1 MTTDSNLLS
10 INSATDR
17 EANATLVRTDS
28 VSQKLSR
35 QAFAPTDLQA
45 PTSRQ
50 SDNNDL
56 QTNKVDQI
64 VKLLQSSPGD
74 FELNQTQLSFVL
86 DQAGMA
92 KDPQLA
98 TILSGVT
105 KVIKHGDHIEL
116 QRDSVTH
123 IPLNQDIVKGLV
135 SIKSVDLD
143 SLKFDINLKSDPN
156 QVSNITGL
164 DLTFSAFGN
173 EHSVGI
179 EEAKLSHDQA
189 GNTVIAGMVENPIPT
204 AARNV
209 LDIGDRIPVTIKLT
223 KNGDFIAPLAS
234 NVIQA
239 ALIPP
244 AVVYLDWFCTTS
256 SAMLQKLLSLQKSI
270 QSG

>member
-17 EANATLVRTDS
+17 EANATLGRTDN
-28 VSQKLSR
+28 VSQKLFQ

-64 VKLLQSSPGD
+64 VKLLQSLPGD

-86 DQAGMA
+86 DQAGLA

-98 TILSGVT
+98 TILGGVT

-123 IPLNQDIVKGLV
+123 IPLNQDIVKGL
-135 SIKSVDLD
+135 
-143 SLKFDINLKSDPN
+143 SLIH
-156 QVSNITGL
+156 I
-164 DLTFSAFGN
+164 
-173 EHSVGI
+173 
-179 EEAKLSHDQA
+179 
-189 GNTVIAGMVENPIPT
+189 
-204 AARNV
+204 
-209 LDIGDRIPVTIKLT
+209 
-223 KNGDFIAPLAS
+223 
-234 NVIQA
+234 
-239 ALIPP
+239 
-244 AVVYLDWFCTTS
+244 
-256 SAMLQKLLSLQKSI
+256 
-270 QSG
+270 